1 MFPPVY
7 EIAAQ
12 YPDVLAVLGS
22 PPRLTAF
29 GMTKKEKP
37 QRPYAV
43 WQTVYGNPDNSL
55 SCIPTEDLF
64 GVQVD
69 CYADQ
74 FSDAR
79 TAAKALRDAFESSYN
94 PVTAWNGEFW
104 ETATGLYRVSFTAE
118 FWTTRTGS

>member
-7 EIAAQ
+7 QIASQSAG
-12 YPDVLAVLGS
+12 VLAVLGT
-22 PPRLTAF
+22 PPRFTPF
-29 GMTKKEKP
+29 GKIRQDVSK
-37 QRPYAV
+37 PYAV

-69 CYADQ
+69 CYAKEAT
-74 FSDAR
+74 DAR
-79 TAAKALRDAFESSYN
+79 NVAEALRDAFESSYN